1 MEKWIF
7 IAVGAILGAWSRAY
21 AAQWAAVRFQGDFPW
36 GTFLINLSG
45 SFILGL
51 FLTMHLERGWF
62 PPQARYLVAVGW
74 CASFTTFSTFSYET
88 FKLFSAG
95 QEWLAVGNVFLSVTV
110 VFGGDLGPESPRVDC
125 SR

>member
-1 MEKWIF
+1 MEKWIL
-7 IAVGAILGAWSRAY
+7 IAAGAILGAWSRAY
-21 AAQWAAVRFQGDFPW
+21 AAQWAAARFQGDFPW

-88 FKLFSAG
+88 FKLFAAG
-95 QEWLAVGNVFLSVTV
+95 QEWLAVGNVLLSVV
-110 VFGGDLGPESPRVDC
+110 VCLAGTWAGVASARLF
-125 SR
+125 